1 MAGISSHAANSG
13 VLRPPENG
21 SRSAVERAVVLIVSV
36 EVADV
41 VLGVMGVETDE
52 QLASEGSP
60 AVQESVTVPLK
71 LLFPVTT
78 IW

>member
-1 MAGISSHAANSG
+1 
-13 VLRPPENG
+13 
-21 SRSAVERAVVLIVSV
+21 VERAVVLMVSV
-36 EVADV
+36 EVTDV
-41 VLGVMGVETDE
+41 VLGVMEAETDE
-52 QLASEGSP
+52 QLAPEGSP

>member
-1 MAGISSHAANSG
+1 MLGAA
-13 VLRPPENG
+13 
-21 SRSAVERAVVLIVSV
+21 VLIVSV
-36 EVADV
+36 EETDVAPGV
-41 VLGVMGVETDE
+41 MEVLGDE
-52 QLASEGSP
+52 QLAPEGSP